1 MGTEKKNRLGSS
13 MSPYL
18 LQHAENPVA
27 WLPWGEEAFGLARK
41 EDKPVFLSIGYSSC
55 HWCHVMA
62 HECFEDA
69 EVAAL
74 MNEAFISVKVDRE
87 ELPHVDHIYMRI
99 AQMMTGSGG
108 WPLTII
114 MTPEKEP
121 FFAATFLPKHTR
133 GGLMGMMELVPLIR
147 EAWKKDRTE
156 VEAVARRVARAAS
169 EPVPRQ
175 GSEAPLPDLVQG
187 AFSSLF
193 RMFQPDTGGFSQ
205 APKFPSAHH
214 LMFLLRYH
222 RSTGSA
228 QALDM
233 VEKTLDDMSRGG
245 IYDHLGHGFHRYATD
260 SLWRIPHFEKMLY
273 DQALLA
279 MAYTEAFLVTGRP
292 LYRRIATGTLDFVLR
307 DMRSEDGLFYSAL
320 DADTGREE
328 GGYYLWTVPELQSV
342 LGAEDYRLFSEV
354 FAVELGGNFPEGR
367 LHGKNIL
374 FMKESVSEIARRKG
388 IPGDV
393 LQEAVDRMS
402 GTLLVARGKR
412 PAPYRDEKALTDW
425 NGLMIAALAKAGA
438 AFDEPRYTEAACRAT
453 DFILGNVHDSG
464 GRLLHAYREGR
475 ADHRAL
481 LDDYAFLAWG
491 LIEIYQAAFRPAYL
505 EKALALTHESLRLFW
520 DRKEGGFFL
529 TPDDMDVVITRP
541 KELFDNALPSGNSV
555 SLTNLIRLWRLTG
568 ESALEEKASQ
578 TARAASGPLSTVP
591 AAASF
596 LMAGL
601 LLVSGPSREVV
612 IAGRP
617 GSEDTLSLLK
627 AARSLFRPEGVIAL
641 NTGDDEGPALAR
653 DKRPFEGRAAAYVCQ
668 GSTCLPPVTDPGEL
682 LEVLS
687 RKA

>member
-541 KELFDNALPSGNSV
+541 KELFDNALPSGKSV

>member
-1 MGTEKKNRLGSS
+1 

>member
-1 MGTEKKNRLGSS
+1 
-13 MSPYL
+13 
-18 LQHAENPVA
+18 
-27 WLPWGEEAFGLARK
+27 
-41 EDKPVFLSIGYSSC
+41 
-55 HWCHVMA
+55 
-62 HECFEDA
+62 
-69 EVAAL
+69 
-74 MNEAFISVKVDRE
+74 
-87 ELPHVDHIYMRI
+87 
-99 AQMMTGSGG
+99 
-108 WPLTII
+108 
-114 MTPEKEP
+114 
-121 FFAATFLPKHTR
+121 
-133 GGLMGMMELVPLIR
+133 
-147 EAWKKDRTE
+147 
-156 VEAVARRVARAAS
+156 
-169 EPVPRQ
+169 
-175 GSEAPLPDLVQG
+175 
-187 AFSSLF
+187 
-193 RMFQPDTGGFSQ
+193 
-205 APKFPSAHH
+205 
-214 LMFLLRYH
+214 
-222 RSTGSA
+222 
-228 QALDM
+228 
-233 VEKTLDDMSRGG
+233 
-245 IYDHLGHGFHRYATD
+245 
-260 SLWRIPHFEKMLY
+260 
-273 DQALLA
+273 
-279 MAYTEAFLVTGRP
+279 
-292 LYRRIATGTLDFVLR
+292 
-307 DMRSEDGLFYSAL
+307 
-320 DADTGREE
+320 
-328 GGYYLWTVPELQSV
+328 
-342 LGAEDYRLFSEV
+342 
-354 FAVELGGNFPEGR
+354 
-367 LHGKNIL
+367 
-374 FMKESVSEIARRKG
+374 
-388 IPGDV
+388 V